1 MLTALVNGQR
11 SAPFPGLKGVC
22 PGCGQP
28 ATPKCGEQLAW
39 HWSHKG
45 RKHCDPWWENETDWH
60 RAWKACFN
68 INWQEV
74 VQSDSATDEIH
85 IADVKTPKGVVLE
98 FQNSPMD
105 LQEMRS
111 RESFYRNMVWIVNAS
126 SFHKHLEIGKVRL
139 PPPSA
144 PFLSDVLLAAP
155 VGFFRPS
162 TFTPGISLQH
172 LHRMEEIQS
181 EIDAHH
187 IGHFNLGW
195 KRAREVWIAATCP
208 VFLDTG
214 YSLLE
219 LAKYPCRSQQLGV
232 RAVQFHDFIKQHG
245 GEISP
250 LMNTTRG
257 WVAG

>member
-1 MLTALVNGQR
+1 MGSQPLQSVVNSWLGIGR
-11 SAPFPGLKGVC
+11 IRGASI
-22 PGCGQP
+22 
-28 ATPKCGEQLAW
+28 ATHGGKTRLIGT
-39 HWSHKG
+39 G
-45 RKHCDPWWENETDWH
+45 
-60 RAWKACFN
+60 AWKACFN

-155 VGFFRPS
+155 VGVFQAINLHAGYEPAASPS
-162 TFTPGISLQH
+162 
-172 LHRMEEIQS
+172 
-181 EIDAHH
+181 D
-187 IGHFNLGW
+187 
-195 KRAREVWIAATCP
+195 
-208 VFLDTG
+208 
-214 YSLLE
+214 
-219 LAKYPCRSQQLGV
+219 
-232 RAVQFHDFIKQHG
+232 G
-245 GEISP
+245 GFSRK
-250 LMNTTRG
+250 LMRIT
-257 WVAG
+257 